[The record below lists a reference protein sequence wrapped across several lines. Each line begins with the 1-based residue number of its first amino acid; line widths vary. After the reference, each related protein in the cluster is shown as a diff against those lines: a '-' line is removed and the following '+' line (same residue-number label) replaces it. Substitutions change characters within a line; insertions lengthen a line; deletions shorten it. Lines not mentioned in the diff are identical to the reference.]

1 MARPIKA
8 ATAKAPKRPKWRN
21 IPDEVIL
28 ALVPQQLERAESLC
42 PGPSTVERACM
53 GDSLAIAI
61 TEAWRPIFVIRVVT
75 CSD

>member
-1 MARPIKA
+1 MARP
-8 ATAKAPKRPKWRN
+8 TTVKRPKWRN

-42 PGPSTVERACM
+42 PSASTVERACM

-61 TEAWRPIFVIRVVT
+61 TEAWRPVFPIT
-75 CSD
+75 ELP